1 MLEYGS
7 LISIRLQIRFVKV
20 VFRILKGTFSALKMP
35 FTVAICHLWE
45 SRLYSED

>member
-1 MLEYGS
+1 MFEYGS

-35 FTVAICHLWE
+35 FTIAICHLWE
-45 SRLYSED
+45 SILYSED